1 MAKILEPVVSNPGS
15 KPRFALPPRATVPSP
30 HPSEEK
36 GHGFSRPN
44 SPSFPTGPMKLSRGV
59 LSLLT
64 VLLLF
69 VVLAAGVGWRI
80 LSAGAEE
87 EGASRAQLPD
97 TEGVDVESVQQF
109 AGAQPVAGVAV
120 IRDTLWVPVTATGRA
135 EAYRRAVIPT
145 RTSGVVEA
153 VRVREN
159 QAVQVG
165 DLLVQLDTTEAA
177 MELAQARAA
186 LTTAQVAF
194 EERMLYA
201 GDLLSEEEMA
211 ERARIVRATS
221 GLEEAE
227 VRVRRGEMELE
238 WTRIRAPFAGRVAD
252 LHAVEGTFL
261 SSGSE
266 VLTLVQVD
274 PLKVEV
280 NVLEGELPFLAEGR
294 RADVR
299 FAGLPGEVFQGRV
312 ESVNPI
318 VDPETSSARVTLVMS
333 NPGGIVRPGMF
344 ARVSVDA
351 QSYADRTLI
360 PRGAVVE
367 RGEGRRQVV
376 FMLRNPDEDGRGMAE
391 WCYVTTGFRNETH
404 VEIVEHPETS
414 MLQPGEIVLVDGHH
428 YLAHDTPVQLVEDVS
443 AAGGR
448 PGR

>member
-1 MAKILEPVVSNPGS
+1 
-15 KPRFALPPRATVPSP
+15 
-30 HPSEEK
+30 
-36 GHGFSRPN
+36 
-44 SPSFPTGPMKLSRGV
+44 MKLSRGV

-64 VLLLF
+64 VLLIF

-80 LSAGAEE
+80 LAAGAEE
-87 EGASRAQLPD
+87 GGSGRTELPD
-97 TEGVDVESVQQF
+97 TGGVDVASVQQF
-109 AGAQPVAGVAV
+109 AGAQPVTGVPV

-135 EAYRRAVIPT
+135 EAYRRAVVPT
-145 RTSGVVEA
+145 RTAGVVEA
-153 VRVREN
+153 VFVREN
-159 QAVQVG
+159 QAVQRG

-201 GDLLSEEEMA
+201 GELLSDEERA
-211 ERARIVRATS
+211 ERSRIVRATS

-227 VRVRRGEMELE
+227 VRVMRAEMELE
-238 WTRIRAPFAGRVAD
+238 WTRIRAPFSGRVAD
-252 LHAVEGTFL
+252 LEAVEGTFV

-280 NVLEGELPFLAEGR
+280 NVLEGELTFMAEGR

-299 FAGLPGEVFQGRV
+299 FAGLPQEVFQGRV

-318 VDPETSSARVTLVMS
+318 VDPETSSARVTLVIA
-333 NPGGIVRPGMF
+333 NPGGRVRPGMY
-344 ARVSVDA
+344 ARVNVDA
-351 QSYADRTLI
+351 QSYADRVLI

-376 FMLRNPDEDGRGMAE
+376 FMLRNPDEDGRGVAE
-391 WCYVTTGFRNETH
+391 WRYVTTGFRNDAL
-404 VEIVEHPETS
+404 VEIVENPDTS
-414 MLQPGEIVLVDGHH
+414 MLEPGEIVLVDGHH
-428 YLAHDTPVQLVEDVS
+428 YLAHDTQVQLVDNV
-443 AAGGR
+443 AAEGGR

>member
-1 MAKILEPVVSNPGS
+1 
-15 KPRFALPPRATVPSP
+15 
-30 HPSEEK
+30 
-36 GHGFSRPN
+36 
-44 SPSFPTGPMKLSRGV
+44 MKLSRGV

-64 VLLLF
+64 VLLIF

-80 LSAGAEE
+80 LAAGAEE
-87 EGASRAQLPD
+87 GGSGRTELPD
-97 TEGVDVESVQQF
+97 TGGVDVASVQQF
-109 AGAQPVAGVAV
+109 AGAQPVAGVPV

-135 EAYRRAVIPT
+135 EAYRRAVVPT
-145 RTSGVVEA
+145 RTAGVVEA
-153 VRVREN
+153 VLVREN
-159 QAVQVG
+159 QAVQRG

-201 GDLLSEEEMA
+201 GELLSDEERA
-211 ERARIVRATS
+211 ERSRIVRATS

-227 VRVRRGEMELE
+227 VRVMRAEMELE
-238 WTRIRAPFAGRVAD
+238 WTRIRAPFSGRVAD
-252 LHAVEGTFL
+252 LEAVEGTFV

-280 NVLEGELPFLAEGR
+280 NVLEGELTFMAEGR

-299 FAGLPGEVFQGRV
+299 FAGLPQEVFQGRV

-318 VDPETSSARVTLVMS
+318 VDPETSSARVTLVIA
-333 NPGGIVRPGMF
+333 NPGGRVRPGMY
-344 ARVSVDA
+344 ARVNVDA
-351 QSYADRTLI
+351 QSYADRVLI

-376 FMLRNPDEDGRGMAE
+376 FMLRNPDEDGRGVAE
-391 WCYVTTGFRNETH
+391 WRYVTTGFRNDAL
-404 VEIVEHPETS
+404 VEIVENPDTS
-414 MLQPGEIVLVDGHH
+414 MLEPGEIVLVDGHH
-428 YLAHDTPVQLVEDVS
+428 YLAHDTQVQLVDNV
-443 AAGGR
+443 AAEGGR

>member
-1 MAKILEPVVSNPGS
+1 
-15 KPRFALPPRATVPSP
+15 
-30 HPSEEK
+30 
-36 GHGFSRPN
+36 
-44 SPSFPTGPMKLSRGV
+44 MKLSRGV

-80 LSAGAEE
+80 LAAGAEE
-87 EGASRAQLPD
+87 GSSGGTELPD
-97 TEGVDVESVQQF
+97 TEGVDVASVQQF
-109 AGAQPVAGVAV
+109 AGAQPVAGVPV

-135 EAYRRAVIPT
+135 EAYRRAVVPT
-145 RTSGVVEA
+145 RTAGVVEA
-153 VRVREN
+153 VFVREN
-159 QAVQVG
+159 QAVQRG

-201 GDLLSEEEMA
+201 GELLSDEERA
-211 ERARIVRATS
+211 ERSRIVRATS

-227 VRVRRGEMELE
+227 VRVMRAELELE
-238 WTRIRAPFAGRVAD
+238 WTRIRAPFSGRVAD
-252 LHAVEGTFL
+252 LEAVEGTFV

-280 NVLEGELPFLAEGR
+280 NVLEGELTFMAEGR
-294 RADVR
+294 RADVH
-299 FAGLPGEVFQGRV
+299 FAGLPQEVFQGRV

-318 VDPETSSARVTLVMS
+318 VDPETSSARVTLVIA
-333 NPGGIVRPGMF
+333 NPGGRVRPGMY

-351 QSYADRTLI
+351 QSYADRVLI

-367 RGEGRRQVV
+367 RGEGRRPVV
-376 FMLRNPDEDGRGMAE
+376 FMLRNPDEGGRGMAE
-391 WCYVTTGFRNETH
+391 WRYVTTGLRNDTL
-404 VEIVEHPETS
+404 VEIVENPETS
-414 MLQPGEIVLVDGHH
+414 MLEPGEIVLVDGHH
-428 YLAHDTPVQLVEDVS
+428 YLAHDTQVQLVDDVA